1 MTWVK
6 DDLRSYAHVTGVIT
20 NIRVWPVIPLAERN
34 HYLFH
39 ANLEAHLPPQTP
51 IRVLHQCGSCP
62 KTCAKILIP
71 ISSTGSTNGVAFW
84 SANHTDVFSTN
95 EARLE

>member
-1 MTWVK
+1 MSGLGSFLPYVISFH
-6 DDLRSYAHVTGVIT
+6 LLSSSYFQQSPP
-20 NIRVWPVIPLAERN
+20 NLPN
-34 HYLFH
+34 HKTD
-39 ANLEAHLPPQTP
+39 LPPQTL